1 MAQGQLKKSKAPA
14 NKSVKNLSKPK
25 KGARVIAPKQRTLV
39 KQKGI
44 SKKLSASINNNI
56 ERQMAVKAGAVG
68 KLTIMKKL
76 ADEAA
81 ATSKD
86 KKGNPMKGGKKGN

>member
-1 MAQGQLKKSKAPA
+1 LYIQ
-14 NKSVKNLSKPK
+14 
-25 KGARVIAPKQRTLV
+25 
-39 KQKGI
+39 
-44 SKKLSASINNNI
+44 KLSASINNNI

-68 KLTIMKKL
+68 KLTIMKKI

-86 KKGNPMKGGKKGN
+86 KKGNPMKGGKQGN

>member
-1 MAQGQLKKSKAPA
+1 MAQGQLKKQKVPT

-25 KGARVIAPKQRTLV
+25 KGTKVIAPKQKTLV
-39 KQKGI
+39 KQKQI
-44 SKKLSASINNNI
+44 TKKLSAGINRNI

-76 ADEAA
+76 ADEGAA
-81 ATSKD
+81 ASKD
-86 KKGNPMKGGKKGN
+86 KRMNPKKGGKTGN